1 MWLSF
6 YRSSFLQKE
15 SSKKVVITLEDSDLK
30 ERFLSVNLPTSP
42 LSQQFVPTCED
53 LVLMSDSEGGGIR
66 WGLSPY
72 LRYLRSF
79 SSSASLQG
87 FKPLAT
93 MPCPNCPLSSMLFLG
108 LLDTSKIG
116 SISFTPVACITTRW
130 YFFVIFRRAKAS
142 GKQAGSKRGEPDTC
156 DGRRHSSLASRL
168 PSVAWKTRKNN
179 ARYAGCHSWVK
190 IKGAI
195 YEEKTILAH
204 S

>member
-1 MWLSF
+1 
-6 YRSSFLQKE
+6 
-15 SSKKVVITLEDSDLK
+15 
-30 ERFLSVNLPTSP
+30 
-42 LSQQFVPTCED
+42 
-53 LVLMSDSEGGGIR
+53 MSDSEGGGIR
-66 WGLSPY
+66 WGLSRTWGIY
-72 LRYLRSF
+72 LRCF

-93 MPCPNCPLSSMLFLG
+93 MPCPNSPLSSMLFLG

-116 SISFTPVACITTRW
+116 SISFTPVACITTRS

-156 DGRRHSSLASRL
+156 DGRRRSSLASRL

-179 ARYAGCHSWVK
+179 ARYAGYHSWVK

-204 S
+204 RPKGKVFSVKTNKTCFERNEESVCG